1 LNQIDIPIPL
11 LLCRKHDHLLI
22 HQRFQERKWINT
34 RNAQQRT
41 ATHSFPTYPAG
52 LLFIICI
59 GRIRQSYQ
67 ARTSPANVGTSKN
80 VPDSAE
86 EQWENKGFCF
96 VADPKHS

>member
-1 LNQIDIPIPL
+1 VDQ
-11 LLCRKHDHLLI
+11 HS
-22 HQRFQERKWINT
+22 
-34 RNAQQRT
+34 QRT
-41 ATHSFPTYPAG
+41 ATHSNPQLSHHPAG